1 MLQRKVALGRSPLY
15 ELSTSRHLAPPADVS
30 VSDGTSMMPIS
41 PLRRAGQSPHMELN
55 RRNSSSRGSPVS
67 RSPVQQQLEQQQWP
81 QQSTL
86 TLDILPSN
94 AQLISDDQRPRSRA
108 MAYEAALTMTYAPP
122 VHDNS
127 GFLLQLATPVQTDP
141 DAPTPQPWPSLFTE
155 LVMKHSAS
163 RPLGSAPPH
172 ELSTPA
178 VRSPQAPSVL
188 LLTHRR
194 QQRWHASQEQQRV
207 DTSAR
212 ARDEKLHAFLD
223 SQVVAAQAHTTLSHA
238 LDREDAARRTVRN
251 VADAHPG
258 PVPRALVARMVEYHR
273 ERGVLP
279 RHFSLRPESFR

>member
-15 ELSTSRHLAPPADVS
+15 ELTTSRHLAPPAAAF
-30 VSDGTSMMPIS
+30 VSDGPTMMPIS
-41 PLRRAGQSPHMELN
+41 PLRRAGPSPHMELN

-67 RSPVQQQLEQQQWP
+67 RSPGQQQQQHQMRP
-81 QQSTL
+81 QRSTL
-86 TLDILPSN
+86 TLDIPPSN

-127 GFLLQLATPVQTDP
+127 GFLLQLATPVQADP
-141 DAPTPQPWPSLFTE
+141 DAPAPPPWPSLFTE

-163 RPLGSAPPH
+163 RPLGSGAPH
-172 ELSTPA
+172 ELPTPA
-178 VRSPQAPSVL
+178 ARSPQAPSAL

-194 QQRWHASQEQQRV
+194 QRRWHASQEQQQV
-207 DTSAR
+207 ETSAR

-223 SQVVAAQAHTTLSHA
+223 SQVVAVQAHTTLSHA
-238 LDREDAARRTVRN
+238 LDREDAARRTARN
-251 VADAHPG
+251 VVDAHPG